1 MDKSINKL
9 EFQRVRE
16 MLADKCASR
25 MAKDLAI
32 TLAPSVDAAEV
43 AELQDQTAEALE
55 LLIAHGSIPL
65 GNFHDISETV
75 KLAEI
80 GSTLSPK
87 RLLEVCDTLR
97 ASRKLRA
104 FLVDKTANLRY
115 FGEMAGMLTVHESL
129 EKRIETAIIGED
141 TISDNASSALSSI
154 RRRIESKKN
163 EIRDKLSSMVAS
175 SSFSKYL
182 QDSIVTIRNDR
193 FVLPVKAEHRGS
205 VAGMVHDQSAKGGTV
220 YIEPMA
226 VVKLNNDLTTL
237 TLDEEEEIRRI
248 LSELSAEVGAAS
260 ASLRQNAE
268 IMTALDF
275 AVAKGRLALDQRAVR
290 PEISADRYVKI
301 RNGRHPLL
309 PKESV
314 VPLNIWVGRNF
325 STLLITGPNTGGK
338 TVSLKTV
345 GIFALMAQSGLH
357 IPADHGTTMPIFE
370 HVLADIGD
378 EQSIAQSLSTFS
390 AHMTNIVSILRT
402 ANPRSLVLLDE
413 LGAGTDPTEGAA
425 LAISILEELRGRG
438 LLTIA
443 TTHYAELKHYAL
455 VSDGV
460 ENASAEFDVETL
472 SPTYRLLVGIP
483 GKSNAFEISRKLGLS
498 GAIIADA
505 KERLLTH
512 DVDFERVLA
521 KVTESHQVA
530 EKERDEAI
538 RLRLEAASLKKQY
551 NDALE
556 RTRSSREKELS
567 AAKSEARAIFKKA
580 KQEADELIGAMR
592 AISGSAAGAENL
604 RRRLKDKIDELSDS
618 AFDFEASASVAGDK
632 NCFEEGCLVRFLPLK
647 KEAVLIE
654 EPNEKGECRIAIGA
668 MKMKANVSQIE
679 YVSARPRE
687 KTKQRTGSGAG
698 IMKSA
703 NVRPEIDVRGMNIED
718 AVNELSKYIDEL
730 LSSSL
735 GRARVIHGKG
745 TGALKKGLLEYFRS
759 HPNIEKF
766 EEAAHNE
773 GGGGVTYI
781 VLK

>member
-1 MDKSINKL
+1 MEKSIKKL
-9 EFQRVRE
+9 EFDRVRE

-25 MAKDLAI
+25 MAKNIARELF
-32 TLAPSVDAAEV
+32 PSNDAARV
-43 AELQDQTAEALE
+43 AELQGQTEEALE
-55 LLIAHGSIPL
+55 LIISHGNIPL

-80 GSTLSPK
+80 GSTLSPR

-97 ASRKLRA
+97 AARKLKA
-104 FLVDKTANLRY
+104 FLGDKVEPQKY
-115 FGEMAGMLTVHESL
+115 FGEMVQLLSSHQEL
-129 EKRIETAIIGED
+129 EKRIDTAIIGED
-141 TISDNASSALSSI
+141 TISDNASAALASI
-154 RRRIESKKN
+154 RRRIESKKA
-163 EIRDKLSSMVAS
+163 EIREKLGAMVSSAA
-175 SSFSKYL
+175 FSKYL
-182 QDSIVTIRNDR
+182 QDTIVTIRNDR

-205 VAGMVHDQSAKGGTV
+205 VAGMVHDQSSKGGTV

-237 TLDEEEEIRRI
+237 ALDEEEEIRRI
-248 LSELSAEVGAAS
+248 LAELSADVGVS
-260 ASLRQNAE
+260 AESIRQNAD
-268 IMTALDF
+268 IMTRLDF
-275 AVAKGRLALDQRAVR
+275 VLAKGKLALEQRAVR
-290 PEISADRYVKI
+290 PAISADRYIKI

-309 PKESV
+309 PRDSV
-314 VPLNIWVGRNF
+314 VPLNIWLGRDF
-325 STLLITGPNTGGK
+325 TTLLITGPNTGGK

-345 GIFALMAQSGLH
+345 GLFAIMTQAGLH
-357 IPADHGTTMPIFE
+357 IPADHGTTMPVFE

-390 AHMTNIVSILRT
+390 AHMTNIVGILRT
-402 ANPRSLVLLDE
+402 ADSRSLVLLDE

-455 VSDGV
+455 TNEGV
-460 ENASAEFDVETL
+460 ENASAEFDVATL

-483 GKSNAFEISRKLGLS
+483 GKSNAFEISQKLGLS
-498 GAIIADA
+498 GAIIEDA
-505 KERLLTH
+505 KSRLLTH

-521 KVTESHQVA
+521 KVTESRNIA
-530 EKERDEAI
+530 ERERDEAI
-538 RLRLEAASLKKQY
+538 RLRVEAAALKKQSEE
-551 NDALE
+551 ALE
-556 RTRSSREKELS
+556 KIRSSRDKEIS
-567 AAKSEARAIFKKA
+567 AAKSEARAILKKA
-580 KQEADELIGAMR
+580 KSEADELIASMR
-592 AISGSAAGAENL
+592 AAGAGISGAENL
-604 RRRLKDKIDELSDS
+604 RRQLRDKIDELGDR
-618 AFDFEASASVAGDK
+618 AFDMDASHSEEGGESRL
-632 NCFEEGCLVRFLPLK
+632 EEGCIVSFLPLK

-654 EPNEKGECRIAIGA
+654 MPNDKGDCQIAIGA
-668 MKMKANVSQIE
+668 MKLKANIAQIKF
-679 YVSARPRE
+679 VSAKRQE
-687 KTKQRTGSGAG
+687 KSGRGSRSAG
-698 IMKSA
+698 ILKSA

-735 GRARVIHGKG
+735 SRARVIHGKG

-759 HPNIEKF
+759 HPNIERF